1 MKMKNKHIWLS
12 ILILIIFLSLWGIFF
27 FRDGVWNKIN
37 NNTINL
43 DAINSDTINSEKPIK
58 TIYVDVRTV
67 EEYNQWH
74 LKDSIN
80 YPLDKILSAK
90 TSSELPFDINDN
102 ILLYC
107 RSWNRSWQA
116 LKKMEELGFNNLTNL
131 WGYNDLKNKWYE
143 VIE

>member
-1 MKMKNKHIWLS
+1 MMIMKMKNKHIWLS
-12 ILILIIFLSLWGIFF
+12 ILIIFLSLWGIFF

-37 NNTINL
+37 NNT
-43 DAINSDTINSEKPIK
+43 TINSEKPIK